1 MKKIIKLTERDLV
14 RIVKR
19 VINEQ
24 MDSPTGLNV
33 VMNPDVKKLM
43 NKNLKD
49 KWGRP
54 SMKNGKPTLWYGFNA
69 TTGKWEDGG
78 CKGLSGKTDQNKC
91 RTKLGLP
98 SKSAPTKPGV
108 EDDGYGRDVTTVVP
122 SSDGG
127 MSIY

>member
-1 MKKIIKLTERDLV
+1 MKKIIKLTENDLV

-19 VINEQ
+19 VIKEQ
-24 MDSPTGLNV
+24 MDAPTGLNV
-33 VMNPDVKKLM
+33 VMNPNVQKLM
-43 NKNLKD
+43 KD

-54 SMKNGKPTLWYGFNA
+54 STKNGKPTLWYGFDA
-69 TTGKWEDGG
+69 TSGKWVDGS

-98 SKSAPTKPGV
+98 TKSAPTKPDV
-108 EDDGYGRDVTTVVP
+108 EDDNYGGSTTVVP

-127 MSIY
+127 MAVF